1 MDKWINNNWFV
12 RIIALFLALLLYISA
27 PENSNPLIGPS
38 KQSQTNQE
46 RTTSTSNSDTSGNTV
61 KVIDSVPVKAYFDNN
76 NYIVIGVPDEIAVTL
91 NGPLSEVT
99 KASVQKDF
107 EVYADLEGLKP
118 GNHKIKLKYRN
129 LNSNIKMDMSPSTAT
144 VSIERKIT
152 RSFPV
157 KVDFVNSDQIASGYK
172 AGSPIVKPKTVE
184 VTGPERIVESIAE
197 AKARVNLQGANS
209 DISQNS
215 DVTLY
220 DRRGNILPVSKVSP
234 SGVSIT
240 VPISSPGK
248 QLPVNVTQTGTP
260 QDGITIKDIQVAP
273 KEITAYGPEDVL
285 KSLTKLDDIS
295 LDISKIT
302 DDSTINL
309 DVPVPEGAKAVYPKQ
324 IQVKV
329 TVNKQ
334 NPDVPANT
342 DKQQTKVLKGI
353 PIKTA
358 GLDNSKKLEFLTPAV
373 DALDITVTG
382 TAAELNKVS
391 SSDFALSID
400 ASGLDD
406 GDHTVKI
413 NAAGPKDTAWKLSQ
427 EEAKIRISSQ
437 PQTDSSQS

>member
-12 RIIALFLALLLYISA
+12 RIIALFLALLLYISV

-46 RTTSTSNSDTSGNTV
+46 STTSTSTNDTSGNIT
-61 KVIDSVPVKAYFDNN
+61 KVVDSVPVKAYFDNE
-76 NYIVIGVPDEIAVTL
+76 NYIVYGLPDEIAVTL
-91 NGPLSEVT
+91 NGPLSDVT

-152 RSFPV
+152 KSFPV
-157 KVDFVNSDQIASGYK
+157 KVDFVNSNQIASGYK
-172 AGSPIVKPKTVE
+172 AGTPVVNPKTVE
-184 VTGPERIVESIAE
+184 VTGPERVVESIAE
-197 AKARVNLQGANS
+197 AKARVNLQGANN

-220 DRRGNILPVSKVSP
+220 DRRGNILPVSKISP

-248 QLPVNVTQTGTP
+248 QLPVNVIQTGTP
-260 QDGITIKDIQVAP
+260 QDGITIKDIQVDP

-285 KSLTKLDDIS
+285 NSLTKIDDIR
-295 LDISKIT
+295 LDISKIK

-309 DVPVPEGAKAVYPKQ
+309 DVPVPEGIKEVYPKQ

-329 TVNKQ
+329 NVDKQ
-334 NPDVPANT
+334 KADVPASA
-342 DKQQTKVLKGI
+342 DKQETKVLKGI
-353 PIKTA
+353 PIKTT
-358 GLDNSKKLEFLTPAV
+358 GMDNTKQIEFLTPSV
-373 DALDITVTG
+373 DALDVTVTG
-382 TAAELNKVS
+382 TSAELNKVS

-400 ASGLDD
+400 VSGLDD

-413 NAAGPKDTAWKLSQ
+413 NASGPKNAAWKLPQ

-437 PQTDSSQS
+437 LQTDSSQS